1 MAPVTGP
8 LTAQKGKE
16 RTGCGGKRCGRV
28 RIRKSRLCELLRAV
42 GGGVTRATAAQ
53 RLRPRPTCGEITR
66 HHSLANASE
75 NSCVTPSVIDSNSPG
90 RPFSLPCHM
99 APAEWRKPGMP
110 GIGMGKFS
118 TWQKSANQRSTTLV
132 TNTVA
137 NTDPCHGTG
146 LKVTALAA
154 PTKGRVARP
163 GNACSLCIL
172 TFIAFLLWGRRCRSA
187 GSYGVPV

>member
-90 RPFSLPCHM
+90 RPFSLPRHM

-118 TWQKSANQRSTTLV
+118 TWQNSANQRSTTLV
-132 TNTVA
+132 TNTVT

-146 LKVTALAA
+146 LSHGSN
-154 PTKGRVARP
+154 KGHHI
-163 GNACSLCIL
+163 IL
-172 TFIAFLLWGRRCRSA
+172 FMCVVFDSPHDFPHEDLLST
-187 GSYGVPV
+187 

>member
-8 LTAQKGKE
+8 LTAQKSKE

-90 RPFSLPCHM
+90 RPFSLPRHM

-118 TWQKSANQRSTTLV
+118 TWQNSANQRSTTLA
-132 TNTVA
+132 TNTVT

-146 LKVTALAA
+146 LKPVPKTMWQRRKWSSRSQSLSDDRYGSSNGT
-154 PTKGRVARP
+154 PEKGAVSA
-163 GNACSLCIL
+163 
-172 TFIAFLLWGRRCRSA
+172 RSA
-187 GSYGVPV
+187 